1 MNLTRMSKLTDFYK
15 LKPKFGEYANE
26 EQQGKLNEM
35 EWALVN
41 EEIVPE
47 IKVALSKILSKVQCP
62 LEFSVSYVPGTDL
75 VIDTGGNMA
84 HEEPFQPVI
93 VFTHP
98 LDWSSFNYGMTVETK
113 FHQAVFNALG
123 LYIQRGS
130 GVEITLLIDKLTFK
144 ARITNADRQVNG
156 DTIRLLYKG
165 KTATPG
171 DYLKGKYPKA
181 YKYLVEKKKEAGST
195 RKQFELPPH
204 LAKTIIL
211 KTTPTP
217 LTFEMEIK

>member
-1 MNLTRMSKLTDFYK
+1 MSKLTDFYK

-26 EQQGKLNEM
+26 EQQKKLKDM

-41 EEIVPE
+41 EEVIPE
-47 IKVALSKILSKVQCP
+47 IKAALSKILSKVQCP
-62 LEFSVSYVPGTDL
+62 LEFSVSYVPSTDL

-84 HEEPFQPVI
+84 HEEPFHPVA

-98 LDWSSFNYGMTVETK
+98 LDWSSFNYGMTIESK

-123 LYIQRGS
+123 LYIPRS
-130 GVEITLLIDKLTFK
+130 RGVEITLLIDKLTYK
-144 ARITNADRQVNG
+144 VKITNADRKVNG

-165 KTATPG
+165 KIATPG
-171 DYLKGKYPKA
+171 DYLKGKYPDA
-181 YKYLVEKKKEAGST
+181 YKYLKEMKEAAGST

-204 LAKTIIL
+204 LAKTMIL
-211 KTTPTP
+211 KTTPKP
-217 LTFEMEIK
+217 LTFQMEIK